1 MNFRC
6 RDLCNRNPR
15 SRSYSFLSSDLASRK
30 SCVSIRVLSQSRG
43 GLLEHCIGSAG
54 SGTLRDVLI
63 KIRKLGAGFGTPNV
77 VEKDGLQTLQ
87 AEMIGELVRV
97 PEKFR
102 EPAELM
108 VGELT
113 MGLFPMGLEVNLGE
127 SYEHLNGLWVQREI
141 FNAVFKD
148 AKAQVA

>member
-1 MNFRC
+1 V
-6 RDLCNRNPR
+6 
-15 SRSYSFLSSDLASRK
+15 SRELACRK
-30 SCVSIRVLSQSRG
+30 SCVSIPGVISFAG
-43 GLLEHCIGSAG
+43 GLLEHCIRSAG

-113 MGLFPMGLEVNLGE
+113 MGLFPVGLEVQIGE
-127 SYEHLNGLWVQREI
+127 PHQHLNGLWVQREI
-141 FNAVFKD
+141 FNAVSNGS
-148 AKAQVA
+148 KAEAA